1 MKKIMILAG
10 VFAAT
15 MVQAQQRMTPEI
27 LWQLGRVSAET
38 VTPDGKSVIYGVSYP
53 NVQENNSERNLYA
66 IPVSG
71 GQPTQLT
78 SSKGGESVVHID
90 KATGN
95 IVYLHKG
102 QLWQLAGGKGEPKQ
116 LTSVE
121 GGLSNVRFSPDGKNL
136 LFSREVEVRKMHSSD
151 IYPELKKSNA
161 YVYDDLNYRHWDTWE
176 DGKFQHIFYASY
188 NNGQLGTPVDL
199 MKGEPFDAPQKPF
212 GGKEDVIW
220 SPDSKAILYVSKKK
234 FGKDYAVSTNTD
246 IYRYDIASRKTTN
259 LTEGNLGY
267 DTHPTY
273 SADGSKLAWLAMDE
287 DGNEADQ
294 NELIVLD
301 TKSGKKH
308 NLTMDWDETINGFEW
323 SNDGSK
329 IWFVAPTKGTIQ
341 VYEITL
347 PKNLDKFTAKG
358 IRQVTKGQ
366 FDVNGIVGQAG
377 NNLIV
382 SRNDMNRAPE
392 LYRLDTKSGK
402 LTQLTTVNDE
412 VYSKLAKSKVEPRV
426 TKASDG
432 KDLFSWVVYPP
443 DFDPNKKYPTLLYCQ
458 GGPQSALTQFYS
470 YRWNLQLIAAQGY
483 IVVAPNRRGMPG
495 HGEEWNRQ
503 ISGDWGGQPIR
514 DYLSAI
520 DDVAKE
526 SYVDKDRLGAIGA
539 SYGGYSVFM
548 LAGLHEG
555 RFKTF
560 IAHDGLFDMRSWYG
574 TTEEMFFA
582 NNELKGPYWDT
593 KSPQSYKEYNP
604 IELSNKW
611 DTPILIVQG
620 GQDFRVGI
628 EQGLQAFQLAQ
639 LKGIKSRLLYLP
651 DENHWVLQP
660 QNAMVWQ
667 REFFK
672 WLDET
677 LDKKAN

>member
-10 VFAAT
+10 VFAVS
-15 MVQAQQRMTPEI
+15 MVQAQQRMTPEL
-27 LWQLGRVSAET
+27 LWKLGRVSAET
-38 VTPDGKSVIYGVSYP
+38 ITPDGKSVIYGVT
-53 NVQENNSERNLYA
+53 NINMEENSGERNLYS
-66 IPVSG
+66 IPVDG
-71 GQPTQLT
+71 GQPTQIT
-78 SSKGGESVVHID
+78 STKGGESVVHID
-90 KATGN
+90 KAGT

-102 QLWQLAGGKGEPKQ
+102 QLWQLTGGKGEPKQ
-116 LTSVE
+116 LTNFE
-121 GGLSNVRFSPDGKNL
+121 GSLSNVSFSPDGKHV
-136 LFSREVEVRKMHSSD
+136 LFSREAEVKKMHSTD
-151 IYPELKKSNA
+151 IYPKLQKSNA

-176 DGKFQHIFYASY
+176 DGKFQHVFFATY
-188 NNGQLGTPVDL
+188 NDGKIGTPTDI
-199 MKGEPFDAPQKPF
+199 MKDEPFDAPQMPF
-212 GGKEDVIW
+212 GGSEDMIW

-234 FGKDYAVSTNTD
+234 FGKEYAVSTNTD
-246 IYRYDIASRKTTN
+246 IYRYDIASGKTINFTD
-259 LTEGNLGY
+259 GNKGY
-267 DTHPTY
+267 DTNPAF
-273 SADGSKLAWLAMDE
+273 SGDASKLAWLAMDE

-294 NELIVLD
+294 NELMVQD
-301 TKSGKKH
+301 TKSGKKY
-308 NLTMDWDETINGFEW
+308 NLTKDWDETINSFTW
-323 SNDGSK
+323 SKDGSK

-341 VYEITL
+341 LYEIAL
-347 PKNLDKFTAKG
+347 PKSLDKFSAKN

-366 FDVNGIVGQAG
+366 FDVNGIVGQSG
-377 NNLIV
+377 NNLVV
-382 SRNDMNRAPE
+382 SRTDMNHAPE

-402 LTQLTTVNDE
+402 LTQLTTVNNE
-412 VYSKLAKSKVEPRV
+412 VYSKLALSKVEPRV

-495 HGEEWNRQ
+495 HGDEWNRQ

-526 SYVDKDRLGAIGA
+526 AFVDKDRLGAVGA

-548 LAGLHEG
+548 LAGLHDG

-593 KSPQSYKEYNP
+593 KSPKSYKEFNP
-604 IELSNKW
+604 SEYASKW
-611 DTPILIVQG
+611 NTPILIVQG

-660 QNAMVWQ
+660 QNAIVWQ
-667 REFFK
+667 SEFFK

-677 LDKKAN
+677 LKPTKK